1 VERSLK
7 TLEKNLASFKSKNEQ
22 CIDSEALNEITKV
35 IMLQDNQLRFQ
46 SSKFFIDPET
56 IRFKFR
62 KLPREKL
69 AEVFVSSW
77 HPILGLEQLTSQGF
91 LNAFDY
97 WHELLPISERL
108 RRPDIGKPDKAQDI
122 DVERLNKMGIISEE
136 EFFNKLEKLWK
147 ELKEKHSTQGEI
159 EYWKFIFESK
169 FSTTIDKAY
178 LLSFLITNGY
188 VGLIGKGKDLFLIPN
203 NKKKKQNRISF
214 PISISKKD
222 WSQWQN
228 LEKEV
233 TLAGN

>member
-1 VERSLK
+1 MERSLR
-7 TLEKNLASFKSKNEQ
+7 TLGKNLASFKSKNEQ

-35 IMLQDNQLRFQ
+35 IMLQDNQLRLQ
-46 SSKFFIDPET
+46 SSKFFIDPEI

-62 KLPREKL
+62 KLSREKI

-77 HPILGLEQLTSQGF
+77 HPILELEQLTFQGF

-97 WHELLPISERL
+97 WKELLPISERL
-108 RRPDIGKPDKAQDI
+108 RRLDIGKPNKTQDI
-122 DVERLNKMGIISEE
+122 DVERLNKMGIASEE
-136 EFFNKLEKLWK
+136 DFFNKLESLWK
-147 ELKEKHSTQGEI
+147 ELKEKYSTQGEI
-159 EYWKFIFESK
+159 GYWNFIFDSK
-169 FSTTIDKAY
+169 FSTTINRAY

-214 PISISKKD
+214 PISISKKE
-222 WSQWQN
+222 WAQWQN
-228 LEKEV
+228 LERKA